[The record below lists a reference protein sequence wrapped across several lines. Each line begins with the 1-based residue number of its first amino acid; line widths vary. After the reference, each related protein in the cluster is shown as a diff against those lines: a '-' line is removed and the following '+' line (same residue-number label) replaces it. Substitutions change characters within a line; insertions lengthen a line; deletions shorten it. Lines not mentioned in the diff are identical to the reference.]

1 MSYYPIFLDMDNRRC
16 VVIGGGAVAER
27 KVLGLLQAK
36 AVVTVISPAVTKG
49 LESLLT
55 QGAIRHVARK
65 YEAGDLDDH
74 DIAFVA
80 TDDSEIN
87 NAVFREAR
95 SRSVWVNC
103 ADDPEHCDFI
113 LPSVLRRGDLTV
125 AVSTGGA
132 TPALARA
139 IREELETYFTA
150 DYGRLV
156 EVLAETR
163 QELRRQSLHASGDA
177 WNQALKGDFRRLIE
191 EGKPA
196 EAKKL
201 LLATLG
207 AESCE

>member
-27 KVLGLLQAK
+27 KVLGLLEAK

-49 LESLLT
+49 LESLLI

-65 YEAGDLDDH
+65 YETGDLDDH

-80 TDDSEIN
+80 TDDGEIN

-95 SRSVWVNC
+95 SRRVWVNS

-139 IREELETYFTA
+139 IREELENYFTA
-150 DYGRLV
+150 DYERLV

-163 QELRRQSLHASGDA
+163 RELRRQSLHASEDR
-177 WNQALKGDFRRLIE
+177 WNQALKGDFRRLIA
-191 EGKPA
+191 EGRSA

-201 LLATLG
+201 LLVTLG